1 MRAVQKFQ
9 FQDTGGRVKSGG
21 LHAPRPFAPRR
32 ARNREMKTFLA
43 RSGGAQK
50 VYDFNGLDRLPSF
63 FQLLTRKS
71 RKNTPRAHARA
82 RGEPNMRQLAPL
94 HRKALNQAAHAAA
107 KKAFARI
114 SMANRVFGTM
124 LSYLG
129 SGENKV
135 SQSVSGC

>member
-1 MRAVQKFQ
+1 
-9 FQDTGGRVKSGG
+9 
-21 LHAPRPFAPRR
+21 
-32 ARNREMKTFLA
+32 
-43 RSGGAQK
+43 
-50 VYDFNGLDRLPSF
+50 
-63 FQLLTRKS
+63 
-71 RKNTPRAHARA
+71 
-82 RGEPNMRQLAPL
+82 MRQLAPL